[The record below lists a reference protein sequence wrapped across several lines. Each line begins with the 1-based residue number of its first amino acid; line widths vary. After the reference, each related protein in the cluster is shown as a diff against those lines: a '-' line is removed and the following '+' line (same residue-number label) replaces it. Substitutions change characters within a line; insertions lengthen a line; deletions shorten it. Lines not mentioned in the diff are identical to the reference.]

1 MADNA
6 PGEVKEYLKLF
17 GAPSSC
23 PVEDVSIS
31 IQLFQK
37 HYLIFFLY
45 FQGKVCGDEH
55 TVDLSKYKALLSMAK
70 GHIVIDSNIEHDTVS
85 NLLQVYI

>member
-1 MADNA
+1 MKFNKKCEIVPTGCIINKPFKTAVSKYKVVKDGILVKEGKLDLCTMADNA

-31 IQLFQK
+31 IQLF
-37 HYLIFFLY
+37 
-45 FQGKVCGDEH
+45 
-55 TVDLSKYKALLSMAK
+55 
-70 GHIVIDSNIEHDTVS
+70 
-85 NLLQVYI
+85 